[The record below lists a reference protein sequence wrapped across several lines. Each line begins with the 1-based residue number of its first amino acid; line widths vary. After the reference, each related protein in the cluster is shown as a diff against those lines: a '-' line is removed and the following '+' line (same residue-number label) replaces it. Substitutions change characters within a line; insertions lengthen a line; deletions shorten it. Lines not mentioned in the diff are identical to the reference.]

1 APPPQLLVSNPLIPP
16 AASLA
21 TGAAAVA
28 SGTATLVFVAVQSGL
43 APQGVTATI
52 RNRRTRL
59 SLTTLVDSGGFDP
72 VSLDGDVGDT
82 IDVTILSGPGL
93 VAYRTTV
100 VVGAPRPPVIVR
112 TQPPAKKTDV
122 PVNAA
127 LVVVFSEPIAPATL
141 TTASL
146 QLLQDGV
153 PVAGAV
159 RFLDSTHVTA
169 EFVPTAPLASRTA
182 YQLLAASRIQDVS
195 GDRLATPA
203 TIVQDGSVQLSA
215 IAYDVGDSNRIY
227 GRPVSWSTSS
237 AAATVSTTGLVTGVA
252 VGGATIV
259 ATVDGISGSAAITV
273 VDTQVVSVVVL
284 PDLVLVP
291 VSGT

>member
-1 APPPQLLVSNPLIPP
+1 M
-16 AASLA
+16 
-21 TGAAAVA
+21 
-28 SGTATLVFVAVQSGL
+28 
-43 APQGVTATI
+43 
-52 RNRRTRL
+52 
-59 SLTTLVDSGGFDP
+59 
-72 VSLDGDVGDT
+72 
-82 IDVTILSGPGL
+82 
-93 VAYRTTV
+93 
-100 VVGAPRPPVIVR
+100 
-112 TQPPAKKTDV
+112 
-122 PVNAA
+122 
-127 LVVVFSEPIAPATL
+127 
-141 TTASL
+141 
-146 QLLQDGV
+146 
-153 PVAGAV
+153 AGAV

-182 YQLLAASRIQDVS
+182 YQLLAASSIQDVS
-195 GDRLATPA
+195 GDRLATPVAIDFTTGGSSVGAVWSVQVLPTGA

-291 VSGT
+291 VSGTHQMQTVLRDGTGSVVTGRQVNRPSP